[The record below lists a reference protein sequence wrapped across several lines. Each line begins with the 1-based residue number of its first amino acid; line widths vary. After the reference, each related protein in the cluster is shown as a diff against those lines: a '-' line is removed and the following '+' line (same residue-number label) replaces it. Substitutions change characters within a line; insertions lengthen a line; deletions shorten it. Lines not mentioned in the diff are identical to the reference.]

1 MKLDPTL
8 KRLGMVLRQRTAD
21 IPQADM
27 PHRIT
32 ALLEC
37 LERLERSHR
46 REHAEIK
53 SGVGS
58 CPK

>member
-37 LERLERSHR
+37 LERSHR